1 MSENIRNFCIIAH
14 IDHGKSTLA
23 DRLLHLTGT
32 VPDRDTTEQILDSMD
47 LEREKG
53 VTIKASAVRMR
64 YKAADGTEYE
74 LNLIDTPGHVDFG
87 YEVSR
92 ALNACEGAI
101 LVVDATQGIEAQT
114 LANLYSAL
122 DADLRIIPVINKI
135 DLPSAHPDEVAE
147 DIASLLGGKADE
159 VIRISAKAGINI
171 EQVLEA
177 VVQKIPPPKSDSS
190 LPLRALVFDSH
201 YDSYKG
207 VICYIRVLEGRIKA
221 SETIRLMT
229 TKVDVKPIEVGI
241 FSPTMKPVDIL
252 SAGEVGYVA
261 TGLKSVHDARVGD
274 TITLVANPAA
284 EPLPGYRHPKPMVF
298 AGIYPVDADD
308 YGNLRDALEKLQ
320 LNDASLTYQPETSQ
334 ALGFGFRAGFLGL
347 FHMEIIQERLE
358 REYDLDVLFT
368 APSVEYEVVL
378 LTGEVVPVDSPAQL
392 PDEGLVAEIR
402 EPWMNIE
409 IITPTEFYG
418 TIMDLTISRR
428 GIYKGQEYPAPH
440 RVQLDYEIPL
450 AELIVDFFDALK
462 SRTKGYASLD
472 YQFAEY
478 RADELQKLEIL
489 VNGEPVDAL
498 AAIVHSKDAYHKG
511 QSLITKLRGIIP
523 RQMFDVAIQAS
534 AGGRVISR
542 ANVKALRKDVLAK
555 CYGGDITRKKKL
567 LEKQKKGK
575 RRLKMVGNV
584 EIPQDAFMAVLRL
597 EEEKK

>member
-32 VPDRDTTEQILDSMD
+32 VPDRDTTEQILDSME

-64 YKAADGTEYE
+64 YKASDGKEYE

-122 DADLRIIPVINKI
+122 EANLRIIPVINKI

-147 DIASLLGGKADE
+147 DIASLLGGKAED
-159 VIRISAKAGINI
+159 VLRISAKAGINI

-177 VVQKIPPPKSDSS
+177 IVLKVPPPTADLS

-207 VICYIRVLEGRIKA
+207 VICYVRIIEGRIKPN
-221 SETIRLMT
+221 ETVRLMG

-241 FSPTMKPVDIL
+241 FSPTMKPVELL

-261 TGLKSVHDARVGD
+261 TGLKTVHDARVGD
-274 TITLVANPAA
+274 TITLVTNPAA

-308 YGNLRDALEKLQ
+308 HNSLRDALEKLQ
-320 LNDASLTYQPETSQ
+320 LNDASLVYTPETSQ

-358 REYDLDVLFT
+358 REYNLDVLFT

-378 LTGEVVPVDSPAQL
+378 HTGEVVAVDSPAQL
-392 PDEGLVAEIR
+392 PNEGLVAEIR

-409 IITPTEFYG
+409 IITPTDYYG

-450 AELIVDFFDALK
+450 AELIVDFFDDLK

-489 VNGEPVDAL
+489 VNGDPVDAL
-498 AAIVHSKDAYHKG
+498 AAIVHNKDAYHKG
-511 QSLITKLRGIIP
+511 QSLITKLKGIIP
-523 RQMFDVAIQAS
+523 RQLFDVAIQAS
-534 AGGRVISR
+534 AGGRIISS
-542 ANVKALRKDVLAK
+542 AKVKALRKDVLAK
-555 CYGGDITRKKKL
+555 CYGGDISRKKKL